1 MKRDVFAIVRDKAGQ
16 RVARVD
22 ENDYLRKVMSR
33 RLKKAR
39 ELNGW
44 SQEQAAAKLGYT
56 NSTQL
61 SLAEKAERLLPL
73 ANIVKAAEVFGVSID
88 YLLGISDE
96 PERDPRAA
104 ERQAAL
110 RHVSGLMEAT
120 ARTIVNAVLTHQS
133 VAPSVTQTKRLTEKA
148 KTAIE
153 AVEQLRAS
161 NLDVFD
167 GELRGSAT
175 VLRTIDELQT
185 EVDKAVALVTRHE
198 QVTEVAIQTIE
209 ERLKIERPLFDDA
222 QQG

>member
-61 SLAEKAERLLPL
+61 SLAEKAERLMPL
-73 ANIVKAAEVFGVSID
+73 ANIVKAAEVFGVSVD

-110 RHVSGLMEAT
+110 RHVSGLMEST

-133 VAPSVTQTKRLTEKA
+133 VAPSVTQTKKLTEKA

-167 GELRGSAT
+167 GELRGAAT
-175 VLRTIDELQT
+175 VLRTIDELQA
-185 EVDKAVALVTRHE
+185 EVDNAVALVTRHE
-198 QVTEVAIQTIE
+198 LVTEAAIQTIE